1 MALGDNPISAL
12 FDPGDKISAA
22 VTAAVTAGRFVKPSG
37 DWQASAPALSLAS
50 STSPLT
56 KSNLPQVATCGAG
69 QQASGV
75 TRWDAPTAD
84 DVVGLYCG
92 SQLVPMVAD
101 GAVTAGDKIMSGA
114 TGGAKT
120 WVFAASDA
128 NNPLGVAWSTA
139 ADTATVY
146 VKLNL

>member
-1 MALGDNPISAL
+1 MALGDNPIAAL
-12 FDPGDKISAA
+12 FDPGDKISVA
-22 VTAAVTAGRFVKPSG
+22 VTAATTAGRFLKISG
-37 DWQASAPALSLAS
+37 VWQATSPELS
-50 STSPLT
+50 STAPLT
-56 KSNLPQVATCGAG
+56 KSNLPQVAPCGAG
-69 QQASGV
+69 QQAVGV
-75 TRWDAPTAD
+75 SRWDAPTAD
-84 DVVGLYCG
+84 DVVGMYCG
-92 SQLVPMVAD
+92 AQLVPMVAD